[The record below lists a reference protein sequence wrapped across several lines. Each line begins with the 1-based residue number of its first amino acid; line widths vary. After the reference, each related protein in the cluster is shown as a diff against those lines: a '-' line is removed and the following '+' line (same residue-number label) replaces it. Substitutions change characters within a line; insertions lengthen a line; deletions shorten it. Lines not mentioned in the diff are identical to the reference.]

1 MNRHTF
7 SSLGRANISSSPPST
22 FRPSTASSVVDKEEL
37 RLHKEVLDQVRYQP
51 WPLTK
56 KIRVYRQAVDYVS
69 RHQSEIEQ
77 RLAQDKTLASRMRHL
92 YLLFVRFLQLLW
104 KLFKELL
111 ERLIPWQQRIKGL
124 CRYFYSTH
132 KYKITSFFLLQT
144 LSPTSGQLCRLTL
157 SSYDGSSG

>member
-1 MNRHTF
+1 MNRYTF
-7 SSLGRANISSSPPST
+7 SSFGRANISSSPPST

-51 WPLTK
+51 WPLAK

-124 CRYFYSTH
+124 CRYLY
-132 KYKITSFFLLQT
+132 
-144 LSPTSGQLCRLTL
+144 PTQI
-157 SSYDGSSG
+157 